1 MPSSNI
7 KITATDRTK
16 QAFKSAK
23 DNVQGLTGA
32 ISKAKGA
39 LGALISGVAIKRFAD
54 FTQELRDQAD
64 ELGKMAKRLNVSTD
78 ILQEWSYGAELAGES
93 VEGFRNNIVK
103 FVRNVG
109 DARNGSTALVDEF
122 ELLGVELK
130 KQNGNWKSNE
140 ELLMEVADKYRITA
154 DSQRK
159 LSSAM
164 ILFGRGGRKMV
175 NMLSEGSSKLKLY
188 GLELH
193 KVGGAMTKDVID
205 TSEEANDSMTFM
217 GKAFT
222 KVTNKI
228 LPFFNRK
235 IISTAENFKQ
245 LKGIDHTATMTV
257 RRMHERVAELD
268 VEMIK
273 AGRIQQA
280 WNKNMAV
287 TSAFRERE
295 VKSINEKIFGMQKE
309 QNLIEA
315 RLRWMKKEEEQLL
328 KDIKIE
334 AERVKAIEEGR
345 KKVFTTEKMHHEGR
359 TEMGLKE
366 LSQSRKNEAAKIQ
379 IKKDQLTEIMEFRR
393 TAEEQERFEIIEEH
407 KRRIAIIEDFYGT
420 EITLAKTKERVI
432 REEAIKTTEKL
443 NALNVA
449 KRDSAISTSKQMI
462 QSMGSHN
469 KSWFQANKA
478 LAISE
483 TIMSTYMSATKALS
497 IMPPPVGM
505 AFAGTITALGL
516 ANLSRIQK
524 ETYSGKA
531 MGGNVNRGE
540 SYIVGEKGKEL
551 FTPYQSGNIT
561 PNHELSSGTTNI
573 NFNIQANDASGFDE
587 LLYRR
592 RGMIVGMINQALN
605 NSGQRGIL

>member
-1 MPSSNI
+1 MPTSNI

-23 DNVQGLTGA
+23 GNVQGLTGA

-39 LGALISGVAIKRFAD
+39 LGALIGAVAIKRFAD

-64 ELGKMAKRLNVSTD
+64 ELGKMAKRLDVSTA
-78 ILQEWSYGAELAGES
+78 ILQEWSFNAELAGES

-103 FVRNVG
+103 FVRNIGEWRKGNQEMVK
-109 DARNGSTALVDEF
+109 EM
-122 ELLGVELK
+122 ELLGVDLR
-130 KQNGNWKSNE
+130 KQNGDLKTNE

-175 NMLSEGSSKLKLY
+175 NMLSEGSAKIKLF
-188 GLELH
+188 GEELR
-193 KVGGAMTKDVID
+193 KVGGVMTDEVIGS
-205 TSEEANDSMTFM
+205 SEESNDSWTLL
-217 GKAFT
+217 GKTWTRFT
-222 KVTNKI
+222 NMIMPSLNKMAI
-228 LPFFNRK
+228 K
-235 IISTAENFKQ
+235 TAEG
-245 LKGIDHTATMTV
+245 LKKIEGIDPTATMTA
-257 RRMHERVAELD
+257 RRLNESLIEVNQGIKNSEELLSRLNKTTFDFTGTTTRIIEETKKQLKVLHEDKQLIEN
-268 VEMIK
+268 
-273 AGRIQQA
+273 RIQ
-280 WNKNMAV
+280 
-287 TSAFRERE
+287 
-295 VKSINEKIFGMQKE
+295 
-309 QNLIEA
+309 
-315 RLRWMKKEEEQLL
+315 LRKEEQKQLL

-334 AERVKAIEEGR
+334 EERVKAIELGR

-366 LSQSRKNEAAKIQ
+366 LSQSRKNEAEKIQ
-379 IKKDQLTEIMEFRR
+379 IKKDQLTQIMEFRR

-497 IMPPPVGM
+497 IMPPTVGM

-540 SYIVGEKGKEL
+540 SYVVGEKGKEL